1 MLTEAQQQFCRDI
14 SSPLKQKLYFA
25 HRLPLAMICGL
36 RVCKLDEQQCIVS
49 APFNW
54 RTRNP
59 FRSMYFAVQCMA
71 AELSTGAF
79 ALLALKQRDASIAL
93 IITGMQSQFSK
104 KAQGAVSFSCHDYRL
119 FDAAVCSLKQSGD
132 TTEVTATTVGHDAQ
146 GDEVARF
153 TFTWSFKM
161 R

>member
-1 MLTEAQQQFCRDI
+1 MLTDAQQQFCKAFA
-14 SSPLKQKLYFA
+14 SSLKQKLFYA
-25 HRLPLAMICGL
+25 RHLPLALICGL
-36 RVCKLDEQQCIVS
+36 RLIHLDEQQCKVS

-54 RTRNP
+54 RTKNP

-104 KAQGAVSFSCHDYRL
+104 KVQSAVTFTCHDYAK
-119 FDAAVCSLKQSGD
+119 FADAVQKLNHSGD
-132 TTEVTATTVGHDAQ
+132 STEVTATTIGHNAQ